1 MTVAERRTEEMLDR
15 LLLEA
20 KGISLLLGSDAE
32 LRAALASRLL
42 ESHDESVRRFVKA
55 IQLKKPAETGRLIAI
70 AIGELVLASLLVLA
84 GTVVLV
90 PSVVGINTYAGLVRY
105 FTDTASTVLGS
116 SPLSQYLSLIEFG
129 VGVVL
134 MLSAFF
140 SLREAALNLRQA
152 GLSVRPGES

>member
-1 MTVAERRTEEMLDR
+1 MAETRTEEMLDR

-32 LRAALASRLL
+32 LREALASRLL

-55 IQLKKPAETGRLIAI
+55 MQLKKPAETGRLIAI
-70 AIGELVLASLLVLA
+70 ALGELVMASLLVVA

-90 PSVVGINTYAGLVRY
+90 PSVVGVNTYAGLVQY
-105 FTDTASTVLGS
+105 FSDRASSVLGS
-116 SPLSQYLSLIEFG
+116 SPLSQYLPFIEFG

-152 GLSVRPGES
+152 GLSVRTGES

>member
-1 MTVAERRTEEMLDR
+1 M
-15 LLLEA
+15 LEA
-20 KGISLLLGSDAE
+20 KGISLLLGTDVE
-32 LRAALASRLL
+32 LKAALVSRLL

-55 IQLKKPAETGRLIAI
+55 MQTKKPAETGRLIAI
-70 AIGELVLASLLVLA
+70 AIGELVIASLLVLA

-90 PSVVGINTYAGLVRY
+90 PSVVGVNTYAGLVQY
-105 FTDTASTVLGS
+105 FTERTANILGG
-116 SPLSQYLSLIEFG
+116 SPLSQYLPFIEFG

-152 GLSVRPGES
+152 GLSVRTGES

>member
-1 MTVAERRTEEMLDR
+1 LTVAETRTEEMLDR

-32 LRAALASRLL
+32 LREALASRLL

-55 IQLKKPAETGRLIAI
+55 MQLKKPAETGRLIAI
-70 AIGELVLASLLVLA
+70 ALGELVMASLLVVA

-90 PSVVGINTYAGLVRY
+90 PSVVGVNTYAGLVQY
-105 FTDTASTVLGS
+105 FSDRASSVLGS
-116 SPLSQYLSLIEFG
+116 SPLSQYLPFIEFG

-152 GLSVRPGES
+152 GLSVRTGES

>member
-1 MTVAERRTEEMLDR
+1 MLDR

-20 KGISLLLGSDAE
+20 KAISLLLGSEAE
-32 LRAALASRLL
+32 LRGALERKLI
-42 ESHDESVRRFVKA
+42 ESHDESVRRFVRA
-55 IQLKKPAETGRLIAI
+55 MQTKKHAQSGRLLIIAL
-70 AIGELVLASLLVLA
+70 GELVLASLLVVV
-84 GTVVLV
+84 GTVILV
-90 PSVVGINTYAGLVRY
+90 PSVVGVNTYAGLVQY
-105 FTDTASTVLGS
+105 FTDSASGALGG
-116 SPLSQYLSLIEFG
+116 SPLSQYFPFIEFG

>member
-1 MTVAERRTEEMLDR
+1 MAEKRTEEMLDR

-20 KGISLLLGSDAE
+20 KGISLLLGTDAE
-32 LRAALASRLL
+32 LKAALVSRLL
-42 ESHDESVRRFVKA
+42 DSHDESVRRFVRA
-55 IQLKKPAETGRLIAI
+55 MQTKKPAETGRLLAI
-70 AIGELVLASLLVLA
+70 AIGELVIASFLVLA

-90 PSVVGINTYAGLVRY
+90 PSVVGINSYAGLVQYLSDR
-105 FTDTASTVLGS
+105 ASTVLGS
-116 SPLSQYLSLIEFG
+116 SPLSQYLPFIEFG

-152 GLSVRPGES
+152 GLSIRTGES